1 MAIIEIRVNG
11 MLSAVAQMATRRKPN
26 SDEVLVTYEY
36 RNFEVNFSASG
47 NVPAE
52 NMLFESR
59 LSAVLQDVARQENE
73 HRPE

>member
-1 MAIIEIRVNG
+1 MATIEIRVDG
-11 MLSAVAQMATRRKPN
+11 RLSAVAQMATQRKPN

-36 RNFEVNFSASG
+36 RNLEVNFSASG

-52 NMLFESR
+52 NMLFESH